1 MKAGRVPT
9 NYSDVGLRWFAFQ
22 TRPRA
27 EKRVHALLRSTSFE
41 SYLPIVER
49 ISQWS
54 DRKKR
59 VELPLFPG
67 YVFCQ
72 VEREQIGD
80 VVRTTG
86 IVDVVRIGGQ
96 ATPVRDEE
104 LDSVRALM
112 EGANRTGT
120 EVHPAHF
127 LKPGEAVRV
136 VSGPF
141 EGLEGTLTEERGSLR
156 VVVNIRT
163 LRQAVGVQMDRRHL
177 VSAKE
182 AP

>member
-1 MKAGRVPT
+1 MPAGMAEI
-9 NYSDVGLRWFAFQ
+9 GLRWFAFR

-27 EKRVHALLRSTSFE
+27 EKRVHKLLRSTGFE
-41 SYLPIVER
+41 SYLPLIER

-59 VELPLFPG
+59 VEYPLFPG

-72 VEREQIGD
+72 VERERIGD

-86 IVDVVRIGGQ
+86 IVDVVRVGDQ
-96 ATPVRDEE
+96 AAPVRDDE

-127 LKPGEAVRV
+127 LKPGENVLVA
-136 VSGPF
+136 SGPF
-141 EGLEGTLTEERGSLR
+141 EGLRGTLTEERGSLQ

-163 LRQAVGVQMDRRHL
+163 LQQAVGVQMDRRHL
-177 VSAKE
+177 VSVNE
-182 AP
+182 AL

>member
-9 NYSDVGLRWFAFQ
+9 SCSDVGLRWFAFQ

-27 EKRVHALLRSTSFE
+27 EKRVHALLSSTSFE

-59 VELPLFPG
+59 VEFPLFPG

-72 VEREQIGD
+72 VEWEQIGD

-96 ATPVRDEE
+96 ATPVSDEE

-112 EGANRTGT
+112 EGAKGRKLSRNLIFRFI
-120 EVHPAHF
+120 VFCMLDDLASPIIVLDPNA
-127 LKPGEAVRV
+127 L
-136 VSGPF
+136 GPN
-141 EGLEGTLTEERGSLR
+141 S
-156 VVVNIRT
+156 IR
-163 LRQAVGVQMDRRHL
+163 
-177 VSAKE
+177 
-182 AP
+182 P